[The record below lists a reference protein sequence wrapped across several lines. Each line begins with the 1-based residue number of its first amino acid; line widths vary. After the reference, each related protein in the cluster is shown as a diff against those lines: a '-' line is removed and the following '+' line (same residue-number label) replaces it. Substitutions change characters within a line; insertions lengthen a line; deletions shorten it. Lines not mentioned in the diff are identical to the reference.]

1 MTIVRRRTRCGASSL
16 RCYRHILSRPP
27 SETAVG
33 VSCMDGLRCV
43 MGEEEHTVQPLHN
56 DILYSNILVAAMLL
70 AFPLLVHTQNN
81 NILFITV

>member
-16 RCYRHILSRPP
+16 RCYHHTLSRPP

-43 MGEEEHTVQPLHN
+43 MGEEEHIAPHRHHHRTLPERYVDPVL
-56 DILYSNILVAAMLL
+56 I
-70 AFPLLVHTQNN
+70 P
-81 NILFITV
+81 